1 MAKVKKTGRVAGTY
15 IMVDPATV
23 VANPRN
29 VNRESSF
36 TFAKLI
42 ESILEF
48 GFTDPIIVREKDD
61 GLEVVGGEHRLRAAV
76 QLKMEEIPAINLGP
90 IDDLTA
96 NRLLIVLN
104 ETKGA
109 ADPDSLAAMVQS
121 IREEGGDDALQV
133 LPFND
138 AQLAD
143 LLDDL
148 GDEHVFDDDDMP
160 AEADVK
166 PAKIKP
172 SDVASAF
179 ELEGTK
185 QPDLI
190 RIITAIREWRADKD
204 ARVPA
209 WQHLLTLIEK

>member
-1 MAKVKKTGRVAGTY
+1 MAKLKKTGKIAGKY
-15 IMVDPATV
+15 IMVRPEDV
-23 VANPRN
+23 VANPKN

-36 TFAKLI
+36 TFAKLV

-61 GLEVVGGEHRLRAAV
+61 ALEVVGGEHRLRAAKV
-76 QLKMEEIPAINLGP
+76 TGMEEIPAINLGP
-90 IDDLTA
+90 ISDLTA

-109 ADPDSLAAMVQS
+109 ADPDSLAAMVQA

-148 GDEHVFDDDDMP
+148 GDEHVFDDDEMP
-160 AEADVK
+160 AEEDVK
-166 PAKIKP
+166 AAKIKP
-172 SDVASAF
+172 SDVAAAL

-185 QPDLI
+185 QPDLLQ
-190 RIITAIREWRADKD
+190 IINAIRAWRADKD
-204 ARVPA
+204 AKVPA
-209 WQHLLTLIEK
+209 WRHLLNLIEK